1 MNNLF
6 LNDTKVSDIWSLQFM
21 KDLKDLELQNTQV
34 IDLHPLQYLN
44 KLERICISYA
54 NVIDV
59 TPLSNL
65 TLLDCLFLISNKIQ
79 SFDCLAH
86 HKYYVKPKS
95 LEELQNENEEEENEN
110 DDYEEKYSFDFQNDP
125 TDEELKFYD
134 KILSVHSSH
143 KQIRKI
149 KNDNKQQKFRTSLAL
164 QKNYVSVMLNN
175 QIMRM
180 NKQLEI
186 ALEWF
191 NKNSNTLI
199 ID

>member
-1 MNNLF
+1 
-6 LNDTKVSDIWSLQFM
+6 M
-21 KDLKDLELQNTQV
+21 KDLKDLELQSTQV

-65 TLLDCLFLISNKIQ
+65 TLLDCLFLIGNKIQ
-79 SFDCLAH
+79 SFDCLSH
-86 HKYYVKPKS
+86 HKYYQKPKS
-95 LEELQNENEEEENEN
+95 LEELQIEIEEEQEENEN
-110 DDYEEKYSFDFQNDP
+110 ADYEEKYSLDFQNDP
-125 TDEELKFYD
+125 TDEELKFYN

-149 KNDNKQQKFRTSLAL
+149 KSENKRQKFRTSLTL

-191 NKNSNTLI
+191 NKNSNTLN